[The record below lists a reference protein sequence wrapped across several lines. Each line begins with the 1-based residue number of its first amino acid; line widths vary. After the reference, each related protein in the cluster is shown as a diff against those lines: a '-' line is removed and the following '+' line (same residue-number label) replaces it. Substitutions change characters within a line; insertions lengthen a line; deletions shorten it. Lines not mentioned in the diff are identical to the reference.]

1 MTNIDNVANANPA
14 RLEPLETR
22 RQARQTAVQARP
34 DARPQDRVDLSAEAR
49 AANAP
54 IRTELVERV
63 RAEIASGEYLTDARL
78 DAALDG
84 LLQDIA
90 D

>member
-1 MTNIDNVANANPA
+1 MTNIDNIANATSA
-14 RLEPLETR
+14 RLEPIEARRSTRPNIAETR
-22 RQARQTAVQARP
+22 LES
-34 DARPQDRVDLSAEAR
+34 RPQDSVDLSAEAR

-54 IRTELVERV
+54 LRTDLIDRV